1 MAERPRNGTDILDSA
16 LDEDM
21 TDINLLL
28 QKQVGAFNKLQF
40 LEGLEAFS
48 VATFTSVL
56 GWSIEEVQVFLAL
69 VRKDAKDRKVH
80 MMHNL

>member
-1 MAERPRNGTDILDSA
+1 M
-16 LDEDM
+16 
-21 TDINLLL
+21 
-28 QKQVGAFNKLQF
+28 LQF

-48 VATFTSVL
+48 VSTFTNVL

-69 VRKDAKDRKVH
+69 VRKDAKDRSVH